1 MDWLKMKLTL
11 KLENGY
17 LTPYDN
23 EAKKSL
29 EGLKNG
35 IYEVSINNMDLRT
48 LQQNRALH
56 KYFSMLSEAFNEQGQ
71 TVPKVL
77 KIETR
82 WTPEAVKELLWKP
95 IQLSVVKKKSTAKL
109 NKDEINKVYEVLSMA
124 LGKRMGI
131 YVEFPSEER

>member
-77 KIETR
+77 KIETK
-82 WTPEAVKELLWKP
+82 WDTESVKNMLWRP
-95 IQLSVVKKKSTAKL
+95 IQKSITKKTSTTQLS
-109 NKDEINKVYEVLSMA
+109 KDEVNKIYDVLSQA
-124 LGKRMGI
+124 LSERLGI
-131 YVEFPSEER
+131 YVPFPSH